1 MAYDSGK
8 RVLLNAL
15 LKGLAD
21 AIRRDDRS
29 AAERYCERFRLATD
43 EIVADEPVQNARKE
57 LLLISGL
64 WVDADG
70 ANRDETRLQ
79 MLEFI
84 DRVIGLLTSV
94 GKAAADEAHE

>member
-8 RVLLNAL
+8 RILLNAL

-21 AIRRDDRS
+21 AIHRDDQS

-43 EIVADEPVQNARKE
+43 ETIADEPFQNARKE

-64 WVDADG
+64 WLEADG
-70 ANRDETRLQ
+70 VSRDETRLQ

-84 DRVIGLLTSV
+84 DRVIGLLTLV
-94 GKAAADEAHE
+94 GKATTDEA